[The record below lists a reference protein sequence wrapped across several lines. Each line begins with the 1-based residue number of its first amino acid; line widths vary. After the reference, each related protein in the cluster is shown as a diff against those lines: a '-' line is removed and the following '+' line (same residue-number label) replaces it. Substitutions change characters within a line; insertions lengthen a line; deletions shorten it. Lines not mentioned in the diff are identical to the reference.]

1 MWKQSAASRQAV
13 FLSPEPPYPLTGGG
27 PLRSAS
33 LLHFFAQ
40 RFRVHLITFAEEE
53 SPNPEPDLPKGLV
66 DHITT
71 IYLPAHDKRTVS
83 RIYRNTGRL
92 IRGELPLTDRFSEAE
107 SLRRVDLATAND
119 RYEFAVIEHFWCAPY
134 LDLLRSRA
142 RRVVLDLHNVESALH
157 EGCSR
162 TEPWP
167 SNLGHRFFKH
177 TARRMERG
185 LFADFD
191 LVLVT
196 SEADRQR
203 VLERSPHARVAVYP
217 NAVPLRD
224 APAVSEEENLVA
236 FSGNLE
242 YHPNVSAVR
251 YFQKD
256 VWPALKQARPD
267 LRWRLIGKNE
277 YAVRDLVAEDPRI
290 ELTGPVADAVEE
302 LARAAVVVV
311 PLLAGS
317 GTRIKILE
325 AWAAG
330 RCVVST
336 PIGAEGLPARDR
348 ENIRIVHEPSE
359 MAEAVL
365 ELLADPVQRE
375 RLGRAGRATFEAGY
389 CWPAAW
395 KTLETPFDSL
405 LSVPPMAAA
414 I

>member
-1 MWKQSAASRQAV
+1 
-13 FLSPEPPYPLTGGG
+13 LTGGG

-33 LLHFFAQ
+33 LLHFLGR
-40 RFRVHLITFAEEE
+40 RFQVHLLTFVEDG
-53 SPNPEPDLPKGLV
+53 SPNPEPFLPKGLV

-71 IYLPAHDKRTVS
+71 IYLPQHDKRTVS

-92 IRGELPLTDRFSEAE
+92 IRGKLPLDDRFSESQ
-107 SLRRVDLATAND
+107 SLKRVELATRGE
-119 RYEFAVIEHFWCAPY
+119 RYDVAVIEHFWCARY
-134 LDLLRSRA
+134 LDLLRARS
-142 RRVVLDLHNVESALH
+142 RRVVLDLHNVESVLH

-167 SNLGHRFFKH
+167 HSIGHRFFKH
-177 TARRMERG
+177 TARRLERSI
-185 LFADFD
+185 LAEFD

-196 SEADRQR
+196 SEADRRR
-203 VLERSPHARVAVYP
+203 VLALSPQARVAVYP
-217 NAVPLRD
+217 NAVPLSD
-224 APAVSEEENLVA
+224 IPQVEEEEIIA

-242 YHPNVSAVR
+242 YHPNVNAVR
-251 YFQKD
+251 YFHKD
-256 VWPALKQARPD
+256 VWPAVRAAAPA

-277 YAVRDLVAEDPRI
+277 FAVRDIVADDPRV
-290 ELTGPVADAVEE
+290 ELTGPVSDAVEE
-302 LARAAVVVV
+302 LARARLVVV

-336 PIGAEGLPARDR
+336 PIGAEGLPARDG
-348 ENIRIVHEPSE
+348 ENIRIVRDAAE
-359 MAEAVL
+359 MSRAVL
-365 ELLADPVQRE
+365 ELLADAPQRA
-375 RLGRAGRATFEAGY
+375 RLGRAGRATYEAGF

-395 KTLETPFDSL
+395 KTLATPFDSL
-405 LSVPPMAAA
+405 LSVTPMAAA

>member
-1 MWKQSAASRQAV
+1 MWKPSAVSDRAA

-33 LLHFFAQ
+33 LLHFLAR
-40 RFRVHLITFAEEE
+40 RFQVHLLTFVEED
-53 SPNPEPDLPKGLV
+53 SANPEPFLPKGLV

-71 IYLPAHDKRTVS
+71 IYLPQHDKRTVS

-92 IRGELPLTDRFSEAE
+92 IRGKLPLDDRFSERQ
-107 SLRRVDLATAND
+107 SLRRVELATRGE
-119 RYEFAVIEHFWCAPY
+119 RYDVTVIEHFWCARY
-134 LDLLRSRA
+134 LELLRARS
-142 RRVVLDLHNVESALH
+142 RRVVLDLHNVESVLH

-167 SNLGHRFFKH
+167 QSIGHRFFKR
-177 TARRMERG
+177 TARKMERSI
-185 LFADFD
+185 LADFD

-196 SEADRQR
+196 SDADRQR
-203 VLERSPHARVAVYP
+203 VLKLAPQARVAVYP
-217 NAVPLRD
+217 NAVPLSEIPRVD
-224 APAVSEEENLVA
+224 EEEVIA

-242 YHPNVSAVR
+242 YHPNVNAVR
-251 YFQKD
+251 YFHKE
-256 VWPALKQARPD
+256 VWPQIRDLAPN

-277 YAVRDLVAEDPRI
+277 FAVRDIVSGDPRV
-290 ELTGPVADAVEE
+290 EMTGPIADAVEE
-302 LARAAVVVV
+302 LAKARLVVV

-336 PIGAEGLPARDR
+336 PIGAEGLPAHDG
-348 ENIRIVHEPSE
+348 ENIRIVKGPAE
-359 MAEAVL
+359 MARAVL
-365 ELLADPVQRE
+365 ELLGDTAQRE
-375 RLGRAGRATFEAGY
+375 RLGRAGRATYEAGF

-395 KTLETPFDSL
+395 KTLATPFDSL
-405 LSVPPMAAA
+405 LSVTPMAAA

>member
-1 MWKQSAASRQAV
+1 
-13 FLSPEPPYPLTGGG
+13 
-27 PLRSAS
+27 LRSAS
-33 LLHFFAQ
+33 LLHFLAQ
-40 RFRVHLITFAEEE
+40 RFRVHLLTFAEEH
-53 SPNPEPDLPKGLV
+53 SPNPEPFLPKGLV

-71 IYLPAHDKRTVS
+71 IYLPYHDKRAVS

-92 IRGELPLTDRFSEAE
+92 IRGRLPLDDRFSERQ
-107 SLRRVDLATAND
+107 SWRRIALATEGQ
-119 RYEFAVIEHFWCAPY
+119 RYEVAVIEHFWCARY
-134 LDLLRSRA
+134 LALLRSRA
-142 RRVVLDLHNVESALH
+142 RRVVLDLHNVESVLH

-167 SNLGHRFFKH
+167 HKLGHRFFQH
-177 TARRMERG
+177 TARRLERS
-185 LFADFD
+185 LLAEFD

-203 VLERSPHARVAVYP
+203 VLDLAPRARVAAYP
-217 NAVPLRD
+217 NAVPLREVPHV
-224 APAVSEEENLVA
+224 AEEPVIA

-256 VWPALKQARPD
+256 VWPVLRESFPQ

-277 YAVRDLVAEDPRI
+277 FAVRDLVGDDPRI
-290 ELTGPVADAVEE
+290 EMTGPVDDAVEE
-302 LARAAVVVV
+302 LARARVVVV

-336 PIGAEGLPARDR
+336 PIGAEGLPARDG
-348 ENIRIVHEPSE
+348 ENIRIVQGPRE

-365 ELLADPVQRE
+365 GLLSDTAQRE
-375 RLGRAGRATFEAGY
+375 RLGSAGRATYETGF

-395 KTLETPFDSL
+395 KTLEVPFDSL
-405 LSVPPMAAA
+405 LSVSPVAAA

>member
-1 MWKQSAASRQAV
+1 MWKQSAASDRAV

-33 LLHFFAQ
+33 LLHFLAQ
-40 RFRVHLITFAEEE
+40 RFRVHLLTFVEEG
-53 SPNPEPDLPKGLV
+53 SPNPEPFLPKGLV
-66 DHITT
+66 DNITT
-71 IYLPAHDKRTVS
+71 IYLPSHNKTTVS

-92 IRGELPLTDRFSEAE
+92 IRGKLPLDDRFTERQ
-107 SLRRVDLATAND
+107 SLRRVALATD
-119 RYEFAVIEHFWCAPY
+119 GERYEVAVIEHFWCARY
-134 LDLLRSRA
+134 LDLLRARA
-142 RRVVLDLHNVESALH
+142 RRVVLDLHNVESVLH

-167 SNLGHRFFKH
+167 QSIGHRFFRH
-177 TARRMERG
+177 TAQRLERS
-185 LFADFD
+185 LLAEFD

-203 VLERSPHARVAVYP
+203 VLELSPRARVAVYP
-217 NAVPLRD
+217 NALPLGAVPSVKD
-224 APAVSEEENLVA
+224 EEIVA

-242 YHPNVSAVR
+242 YHPNVNAIR
-251 YFQKD
+251 YFQKG
-256 VWPALKQARPD
+256 VWPLLKAACPG

-277 YAVRDLVAEDPRI
+277 QAARELIGEDPQV
-290 ELTGPVADAVEE
+290 EFTGPVTDAIGE
-302 LARAAVVVV
+302 LARARVVVV

-336 PIGAEGLPARDR
+336 PIGAEGLPARDG
-348 ENIRIVHEPSE
+348 ENIRIVTGPRR

-365 ELLADPVQRE
+365 ELLGDAAQRE
-375 RLGRAGRATFEAGY
+375 RLGRAGRATYEAGF
-389 CWPAAW
+389 CWSAAW
-395 KTLETPFDSL
+395 KTLESPFDSL
-405 LSVPPMAAA
+405 LSVSPVAAA